1 MYQTQHLLAFLHP
14 AIAICSN
21 SEAYFGEP
29 ACCTTLFPNLRIF
42 FHMAREGKSEK
53 LALVEYYDV
62 VEKARVE
69 RITNK
74 IMVGLSDDS
83 NDSEEFHLEEDVHD
97 AKA

>member
-1 MYQTQHLLAFLHP
+1 
-14 AIAICSN
+14 
-21 SEAYFGEP
+21 
-29 ACCTTLFPNLRIF
+29 
-42 FHMAREGKSEK
+42 MAREGKSEK

-69 RITNK
+69 RITNE

-83 NDSEEFHLEEDVHD
+83 NDSEEFHLEEDVDD